1 MSAPSLR
8 ARLILGAVFWSAG
21 LFLAVSA
28 VLVRLMERHP
38 GAPVAV
44 HDLLRNVPAIA
55 LVSVACLV
63 AGVWAV
69 GGGIAAVQ
77 RLRGRLA
84 AVHAGTATAVGGH
97 YPSEVQ
103 PLVDDLNALIAER
116 EERVQRAL
124 ARAGDLAHGLKTP
137 LAVLAREV
145 DRLAVSAGGDDAAG
159 DAGASALAEIAR
171 MRRQIDYHLAHARA
185 AASAGTGAAA
195 PLAASV
201 EGLVRALRRL
211 HADRGLTFT
220 IDVPA
225 GLEAACAAADL
236 DEMLGNLLDNAC
248 AWARGQVSLRAE
260 AGADR
265 IAIHV
270 DDDGPGLDA
279 ATAARV
285 MQRGVRADESVP
297 GSGLGLSIVQ
307 DIAAVHGGDVVLARA
322 PLGGLRATLRIP
334 RRT

>member
-1 MSAPSLR
+1 MSARSLR
-8 ARLILGAVFWSAG
+8 SRLIVGAAFWSVG
-21 LFLAVSA
+21 LFLAASA
-28 VLVRLMERHP
+28 LLVQAMRFHP
-38 GAPVAV
+38 GAPTTVHHALSNVAIV
-44 HDLLRNVPAIA
+44 A

-69 GGGIAAVQ
+69 GGGLAAVQ

-84 AVHAGTATAVGGH
+84 AVHAGTAPAVSGD

-116 EERVQRAL
+116 EARVARAL

-145 DRLAVSAGGDDAAG
+145 DRLAAGGADAEDAA
-159 DAGASALAEIAR
+159 ASALAEVAR

-185 AASAGTGAAA
+185 AASAGSGAAA
-195 PLAASV
+195 PVAASV

-220 IDVPA
+220 LDLPA
-225 GLEAACAAADL
+225 GLEAACAPADL

-248 AWARGQVSLRAE
+248 SWARGQVAVRAAA
-260 AGADR
+260 AGGALTID
-265 IAIHV
+265 V

-285 MQRGVRADESVP
+285 MQRGVRADESIP

-307 DIAAVHGGDVVLARA
+307 EVAAVHGGGVTLASA

-334 RRT
+334 RRG

>member
-1 MSAPSLR
+1 MSPRSLR
-8 ARLILGAVFWSAG
+8 SRLIVGAAFWSVG
-21 LFLAVSA
+21 LFLAASA
-28 VLVRLMERHP
+28 LLVQAMRFHP
-38 GAPVAV
+38 GAPTTVHELLSNLTMVA
-44 HDLLRNVPAIA
+44 LA
-55 LVSVACLV
+55 SVACLAV
-63 AGVWAV
+63 GVWAV
-69 GGGIAAVQ
+69 GGGITAVQ

-84 AVHAGTATAVGGH
+84 AVHAGAASAVSGA

-103 PLVDDLNALIAER
+103 PLVDDLNVLIAER

-145 DRLAVSAGGDDAAG
+145 ERLAAGGDDTA
-159 DAGASALAEIAR
+159 DAGASALAEIDR

-185 AASAGTGAAA
+185 AASAGSGAAA
-195 PLAASV
+195 PIAASV
-201 EGLVRALRRL
+201 EGVVRALRRL

-220 IDVPA
+220 LDVPA
-225 GLEAACAAADL
+225 ALEAACAPADL

-248 AWARGQVSLRAE
+248 TWARGQVEVRA
-260 AGADR
+260 ALADGR
-265 IAIHV
+265 VTIHV

-307 DIAAVHGGDVVLARA
+307 DIAAVHGGNVALTRA
-322 PLGGLRATLRIP
+322 PLGGLRATLRLP
-334 RRT
+334 RRC

>member
-8 ARLILGAVFWSAG
+8 ARLVVGAAFWSAG

-28 VLVRLMERHP
+28 LLVRLMERHP
-38 GAPVAV
+38 GAPAAV
-44 HDLLRNVPAIA
+44 HDLLKNIPVVA
-55 LVSVACLV
+55 LVSVGCLV

-69 GGGIAAVQ
+69 GGGVAAVQ

-84 AVHAGTATAVGGH
+84 AVHAGMATAVGGE

-145 DRLAVSAGGDDAAG
+145 DRLAGAAGGTGDAA
-159 DAGASALAEIAR
+159 DAGASALVEIAR

-195 PLAASV
+195 PVAASI

-220 IDVPA
+220 IEAPG
-225 GLEAACAAADL
+225 GLEAACAPADL

-248 AWARGQVSLRAE
+248 TWARSQVSVLVE
-260 AGADR
+260 ATAGR
-265 IAIHV
+265 VAIHV

-279 ATAARV
+279 AMAARV
-285 MQRGVRADESVP
+285 TRRGVRADESVP
-297 GSGLGLSIVQ
+297 GSGLGLAIVQ
-307 DIAAVHGGDVVLARA
+307 DVAALHGGGVILTRG
-322 PLGGLRATLRIP
+322 PLRGLRATLTLPGRP
-334 RRT
+334 

>member
-1 MSAPSLR
+1 MSGRSLR
-8 ARLILGAVFWSAG
+8 SRLIVGAALWSAG

-28 VLVRLMERHP
+28 VLVHLMERHP
-38 GAPVAV
+38 GAPAAV
-44 HDLLRNVPAIA
+44 HGVLRNIPLMAVVAG
-55 LVSVACLV
+55 ACLV

-84 AVHAGTATAVGGH
+84 AVHAGAASTVGGD

-103 PLVDDLNALIAER
+103 PLVDDVNALVTER
-116 EERVQRAL
+116 EARVQRAL

-145 DRLAVSAGGDDAAG
+145 ERLAAAGPDAA
-159 DAGASALAEIAR
+159 DAGASARSEIDR

-185 AASAGTGAAA
+185 AASAGSRAAA
-195 PLAASV
+195 PIAAV
-201 EGLVRALRRL
+201 VDGLVRALRRL

-220 IDVPA
+220 LDVPA
-225 GLEAACAAADL
+225 ALEAGCAPADL
-236 DEMLGNLLDNAC
+236 QEMLGNLLDNAC
-248 AWARGQVSLRAE
+248 TYARSQVAVRAAAV
-260 AGADR
+260 AGGV
-265 IAIHV
+265 AIDV

-279 ATAARV
+279 STAARV
-285 MQRGVRADESVP
+285 TERGVRADESVP

-307 DIAAVHGGDVVLARA
+307 DIAAIHGGDLALTRA
-322 PLGGLRATLRIP
+322 PLGGVRATVRLP
-334 RRT
+334 RRS